1 MWVGKQL
8 RKLANFAGIASL
20 LVMWFWEEMMVPLI
34 IMFLYIQ
41 GLSDLLEISQF
52 NYYSLPLLQLLNLPK
67 KKKNS

>member
-34 IMFLYIQ
+34 IMFLYIWEEK
-41 GLSDLLEISQF
+41 GYICLLCSFISKVYQI
-52 NYYSLPLLQLLNLPK
+52 Y
-67 KKKNS
+67 